1 MCIPEEASSQIF
13 NTCSA
18 CRQKKAAHAGSA
30 AAVPSRE
37 GRIQMAVVHNY
48 LLPQYDMGKL
58 VIPLFAVV
66 GTFRACASL
75 FGERM
80 ESQLMQ
86 CSFGLRMA

>member
-1 MCIPEEASSQIF
+1 
-13 NTCSA
+13 
-18 CRQKKAAHAGSA
+18 
-30 AAVPSRE
+30 
-37 GRIQMAVVHNY
+37 MAVVQNY

-58 VIPLFAVV
+58 VIPLFVVV